1 MLRRSIAPALLLV
14 LAATSVG
21 AARSVHVKSPP
32 WISIESP
39 ANPYD
44 TATRDAAFVVRTWAH
59 GNPISV
65 TDLSG
70 SAEGLVDGKRQSIA
84 LRFDATPH
92 PDAYAV
98 RRQWPAG
105 GAWIV
110 RVTLFRSVTAI
121 VSLDAAGAV
130 SGVRV
135 PTRMNSGIPLPRAV
149 AASEID
155 STLAAVA
162 ARR

>member
-1 MLRRSIAPALLLV
+1 MLRRAIAPALSLV
-14 LAATSVG
+14 LATASVG
-21 AARSVHVKSPP
+21 AAHSAHLKSPP
-32 WISIESP
+32 WLSIESP

-44 TATRDAAFVVRTWAH
+44 SATRDAAFVVRTWAH
-59 GNPISV
+59 GNPVSV

-84 LRFDATPH
+84 LRFDATPR

-110 RVTLFRSVTAI
+110 RVTLFGSVTAI

-135 PTRMNSGIPLPRAV
+135 PTRMNSGLPLPRAV